1 MVSKYMKD
9 MLAYILL
16 NCMPT
21 QEKNII
27 GDLSKIPEVIEVNGI
42 MGKYDIIVKVTG
54 NLPDE
59 MDAAV
64 RKIRS
69 VNGITSSYTM
79 TAIYGQ
85 GGSIDKKK
93 D

>member
-1 MVSKYMKD
+1 

-16 NCMPT
+16 NSIPT

-27 GDLSKIPEVIEVNGI
+27 EDLNKIPEVIDVNGI
-42 MGKYDIIVKVTG
+42 MGKYDIIVQISTD
-54 NLPDE
+54 LPD
-59 MDAAV
+59 DIDSAV

-69 VNGITSSYTM
+69 IKGVTSSYTM
-79 TAIYGQ
+79 PVIYGQ
-85 GGSIDKKK
+85 GGSIDKKR

>member
-1 MVSKYMKD
+1 

-21 QEKNII
+21 LEKNII
-27 GDLSKIPEVIEVNGI
+27 GDLNKIPEVIEVNGI

-59 MDAAV
+59 IDAAV

-69 VNGITSSYTM
+69 VNGVTSSYTM

-85 GGSIDKKK
+85 GGSIDKK
-93 D
+93 

>member
-1 MVSKYMKD
+1 
-9 MLAYILL
+9 
-16 NCMPT
+16 
-21 QEKNII
+21 
-27 GDLSKIPEVIEVNGI
+27 

-54 NLPDE
+54 NLPHE
-59 MDAAV
+59 IDAAV

-69 VNGITSSYTM
+69 IHGVTSSYTM

-85 GGSIDKKK
+85 GGSIDRKS

>member
-1 MVSKYMKD
+1 

-16 NCMPT
+16 NCMPS

-27 GDLSKIPEVIEVNGI
+27 DDLNKIPEVIEVNGI
-42 MGKYDIIVKVTG
+42 MGKYDIIVKITG
-54 NLPDE
+54 DLPDE
-59 MDAAV
+59 IDLAV

-69 VNGITSSYTM
+69 INGVTNSYTM

-85 GGSIDKKK
+85 GGSIDKK
-93 D
+93 